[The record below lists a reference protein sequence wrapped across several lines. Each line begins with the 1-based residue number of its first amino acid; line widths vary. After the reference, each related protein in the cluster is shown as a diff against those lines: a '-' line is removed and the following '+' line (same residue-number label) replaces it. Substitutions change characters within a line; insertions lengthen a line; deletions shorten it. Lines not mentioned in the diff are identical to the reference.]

1 MNNAGSPQKEKQL
14 PLFGSTEPPTDAGAP
29 PLLLQQ
35 LAQVCGELP
44 LEEKVLVAPSLAIGH
59 QIVERLAREGHSWI
73 NLRVETIS
81 TLAHGLVGSEIAR
94 EGLRLLSRAQTLAL
108 IEQACSETLTERSYF
123 GALRDRPGFHR
134 ALQRTLEE
142 LRAAGISPAALP
154 ARAFAEEKKLR
165 ELKEIL
171 RGYEQSLEEGHFV
184 DRAEIL
190 ERALEAA
197 KAGHERSGGPTY
209 LLPEGA
215 ELSVVERTFLER
227 LASRRLRILTVDP
240 PSEWVSTAKRSSLLR
255 AIGEENEIREVFR
268 RILHDGIPLDEV
280 EILHTDA
287 ATYPALAY
295 ELSREHGIACTFE
308 SGTAVS
314 FTRPGQA
321 ALAFLDWIGRDFE
334 AEVLRRALASG
345 TLTLR
350 RLDQRPEGAFRTR
363 AAAREFRQARIG
375 WGRERHLPWL
385 DRLIADLGKPDDFSR
400 ADEPRSEEETAE
412 RAERRARRLA
422 AARGARVFAARAL
435 ELSAAPDGQSLDL
448 RPLARGCREFVTEF
462 ARVASEL
469 DGTALLALQ
478 KLFEELE
485 ELPSSK
491 LPTGEAVGRLRD
503 AVRDLQVA
511 ADRPRPGFLHIAHY
525 RSGGFSGRRQ
535 TFLLG
540 LDAAR
545 HPGRDLEDP
554 VLLDQERQQINR
566 VLSPASLALHRDR
579 PREAVT
585 ALEACLARLRGQLT
599 ASFSCWNVRGLSQQ
613 GEQFPSPFFLGL
625 YRERSGHRQADYS
638 ALLAA
643 IPGASGFI
651 PGEGRALDETEWWL
665 SRVRRAGPA
674 SAGGGAAPIVR
685 ACYPHLSDGHKAEQE
700 RESSEF
706 TIYDGWVRSG
716 TPELDPRTE
725 GKPQSSSRIETL
737 ARCPFM
743 YFLKHVL
750 KIEPPEEVERDTTRW
765 LDPMRAGSLLHE
777 VFRLFFERITAVGEA
792 PNLERHRSLLESIA
806 EERIRVW
813 REKNPPASELA
824 FGEGH
829 REILFACHTFL
840 KLEEAHC
847 REFTP
852 RFFEVPFGLARATSQ
867 APVSSRDPVQIS
879 LGDGQSFLL
888 RGSIDRIDEAP
899 DGSFHVWD
907 YKTGSTWRR
916 REELGLHGGR
926 QIQHALYA
934 MALEEMLLR
943 GGIEASVSGSGYFFP
958 GRKGEGQRFRMPL
971 DPGQTQKVLRRL
983 FDLLLAGVFPHAVDQ
998 EDCRYCDY
1006 GLVCGGP
1013 EVARQRAKGKFA
1025 KTSLPVLKA
1034 FREIH
1039 DRT

>member
-1 MNNAGSPQKEKQL
+1 MAKQL
-14 PLFGSTEPPTDAGAP
+14 PLFVATERPTDAGAP

-35 LAQVCGELP
+35 LAQICRELP

-59 QIVERLAREGHSWI
+59 QIVERLAREGHPWI
-73 NLRVETIS
+73 NLRVATIS
-81 TLAHGLVGSEIAR
+81 MLAHGLVGPEIAR
-94 EGLRLLSRAQTLAL
+94 EGRRLLSRAQTLAL

-134 ALQRTLEE
+134 ALQKTLEE

-154 ARAFAEEKKLR
+154 ARVFAEGRKLR

-171 RGYEQSLEEGHFV
+171 RRYEQSLEEGRCV
-184 DRAEIL
+184 DRAEVL
-190 ERALEAA
+190 ERALEAV
-197 KAGHERSGGPTY
+197 KAGHGTSGGPTY
-209 LLPEGA
+209 VLPEGA
-215 ELSVVERTFLER
+215 ELSAVERKFLET
-227 LASRRLRILTVDP
+227 LAAGRLRTLPVDL
-240 PSEWVSTAKRSSLLR
+240 PSEWVSIAKKTSLLR

-280 EILHTDA
+280 EILHTDT
-287 ATYPALAY
+287 ATYPALVY
-295 ELSREHGIACTFE
+295 ELSREHGTPCTFE
-308 SGTAVS
+308 GGIAVS

-321 ALAFLDWIGRDFE
+321 ALAFLDWIGRGFE
-334 AEVLRRALASG
+334 AEILRRALASG
-345 TLTLR
+345 ALTLR
-350 RLDQRPEGAFRTR
+350 RLDQEPEGAPGTR
-363 AAAREFRQARIG
+363 AAARAFREARIG
-375 WGRERHLPWL
+375 WGRKRHLPWL
-385 DRLIADLGKPDDFSR
+385 DRLIAELERPEDISGS
-400 ADEPRSEEETAE
+400 DEQWSEEERAA
-412 RAERRARRLA
+412 RAEKRARRLA
-422 AARGARVFAARAL
+422 AARGARAFAARAL
-435 ELSAAPDGQSLDL
+435 ELSAAPDAEFCDL

-462 ARVASEL
+462 ARVAGEL
-469 DGTALLALQ
+469 DGTALSALQ

-485 ELPSSK
+485 ELPSSE

-503 AVRDLQVA
+503 AVQALRVA
-511 ADRPRPGFLHIAHY
+511 ADRPRPGFLHVAHY
-525 RSGGFSGRRQ
+525 RSGGFSGRRH

-540 LDAAR
+540 LDTAR

-554 VLLDQERQQINR
+554 VLLDRERHQINR
-566 VLSPASLALHRDR
+566 VLSPATLAMHRDR
-579 PREAVT
+579 PREAT
-585 ALEACLARLRGQLT
+585 MALEACLARLRGELT
-599 ASFSCWNVRGLSQQ
+599 VSFSCWNVRSLSQQ

-625 YRERSGHRQADYS
+625 YRERSGQKQADYS

-643 IPGASGFI
+643 LPETAGFI

-665 SRVRRAGPA
+665 SRVKRAGA
-674 SAGGGAAPIVR
+674 AAAGGAAAPIVR

-700 RESSEF
+700 RESAEF
-706 TIYDGWVRSG
+706 TVYDGWVRSG

-737 ARCPFM
+737 ARCPFR

-750 KIEPPEEVERDTTRW
+750 RIEPPEELERDTTRW

-777 VFRLFFERITAVGEA
+777 VFRLFFERITEEGER
-792 PNLERHRSLLESIA
+792 PDFERHLALLLSIA
-806 EERIRVW
+806 EERIRFW

-829 REILFACHTFL
+829 REILFACRTFL
-840 KLEEAHC
+840 KLEQAHC

-867 APVSSRDPVQIS
+867 APVSSRDPVPIS

-907 YKTGSTWRR
+907 YKTGSTWRH

-934 MALEEMLLR
+934 MALEEMVLR
-943 GGIEASVSGSGYFFP
+943 AGIEATVSGSGYFFP

-971 DPGQTQKVLRRL
+971 DPGQTRKVLRRL
-983 FDLLLAGVFPHAVDQ
+983 FDLLRAGAFPHAVDQ

-1006 GLVCGGP
+1006 ELVCGGAQL
-1013 EVARQRAKGKFA
+1013 ARQRAKLKLA
-1025 KTSLPVLKA
+1025 KTALPVLKA